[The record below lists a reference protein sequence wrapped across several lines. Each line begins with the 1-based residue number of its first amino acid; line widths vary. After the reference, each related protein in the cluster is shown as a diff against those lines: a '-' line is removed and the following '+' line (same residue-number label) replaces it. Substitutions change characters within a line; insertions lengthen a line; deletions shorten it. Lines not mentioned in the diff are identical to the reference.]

1 MFNTFLIT
9 SININPFISKHH
21 SHPHIHLCHIPF
33 STNLTSLSRAS
44 DIDRSDEPKFLILM
58 SNRHT
63 PAKLHQ
69 QAWVI
74 FVNCLY
80 CTWCCF
86 ACSAITHKN
95 SSQLRSFNLSIC
107 KPCVINLQ
115 NQFRK
120 IEMFVHLL
128 LFRTIFAW
136 TDGHK

>member
-1 MFNTFLIT
+1 MELDAGELKLL
-9 SININPFISKHH
+9 PAD
-21 SHPHIHLCHIPF
+21 
-33 STNLTSLSRAS
+33 SRAS

-107 KPCVINLQ
+107 KSCVFILY
-115 NQFRK
+115 FHYHKPKDK
-120 IEMFVHLL
+120 IYIYS
-128 LFRTIFAW
+128 LFQVIISIWKTTMLGMKRR
-136 TDGHK
+136 

>member
-1 MFNTFLIT
+1 
-9 SININPFISKHH
+9 
-21 SHPHIHLCHIPF
+21 
-33 STNLTSLSRAS
+33 
-44 DIDRSDEPKFLILM
+44 M

-107 KPCVINLQ
+107 KPCVLFWGFDLSQTNKRTFVFLESLSRLKTVPCLRLYCSPMIKIWFLVEVLSQLSQNININIRCILQ
-115 NQFRK
+115 KLRWVQ
-120 IEMFVHLL
+120 
-128 LFRTIFAW
+128 
-136 TDGHK
+136 